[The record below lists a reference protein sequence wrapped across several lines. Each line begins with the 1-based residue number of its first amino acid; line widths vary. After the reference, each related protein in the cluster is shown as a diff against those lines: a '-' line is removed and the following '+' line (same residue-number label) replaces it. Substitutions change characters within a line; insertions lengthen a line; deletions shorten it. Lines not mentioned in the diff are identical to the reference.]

1 MLSVLLGT
9 ATITM
14 NRGEQETLY
23 RQARNLRLHQEIK
36 AQQNNS
42 NLKPRHHSYGNIHQ
56 LNTGNRLL
64 QHPPPPQGMNLRSS
78 FAYEEQQRPLN
89 ATAYDDL
96 VLSVL
101 KSPLRDQS
109 TLSNLSSVAATS
121 VNSGDS
127 VEGSHRTSTVTTL
140 TTTLENNNESK
151 TYKPMQASEDDLV
164 DDVDLTMETTEL
176 NEHHR
181 DSTNLNADL
190 SPYGLKFLRRF
201 RAPKFEAHHHRR
213 VPTPMRRKHNRGR
226 SKSTADILDV
236 GVNATNTNDE
246 EAAMQ
251 DDGGAGMEGGKS
263 KLKIIFLNLF
273 LKKIFLPLVDNPYYP
288 IALPIDQAFKAKYMF
303 HHRRGK
309 TFQER
314 LYVFLEH
321 PVGWLCFIYHFTV

>member
-1 MLSVLLGT
+1 
-9 ATITM
+9 M

-23 RQARNLRLHQEIK
+23 RQARNLRLHQDIK
-36 AQQNNS
+36 AQQNSS

-56 LNTGNRLL
+56 LHTGNRLL
-64 QHPPPPQGMNLRSS
+64 QQHQQQPQGMNLRSS
-78 FAYEEQQRPLN
+78 FAYEEQQRTLN
-89 ATAYDDL
+89 ATACDDL

-121 VNSGDS
+121 VNSDS
-127 VEGSHRTSTVTTL
+127 VEGGSHRFSTVTTL
-140 TTTLENNNESK
+140 TTTGENNNEPK
-151 TYKPMQASEDDLV
+151 AYRTLQASEDDLA
-164 DDVDLTMETTEL
+164 DDVDLSMETTEL

-181 DSTNLNADL
+181 DSTTLNSDL

-236 GVNATNTNDE
+236 GANATNPTDE

-251 DDGGAGMEGGKS
+251 DDGGAGMEGGK
-263 KLKIIFLNLF
+263 
-273 LKKIFLPLVDNPYYP
+273 
-288 IALPIDQAFKAKYMF
+288 
-303 HHRRGK
+303 
-309 TFQER
+309 E
-314 LYVFLEH
+314 
-321 PVGWLCFIYHFTV
+321 C

>member
-1 MLSVLLGT
+1 
-9 ATITM
+9 M

-36 AQQNNS
+36 AQQNSS

-56 LNTGNRLL
+56 LHTGNRLQNQQQQL
-64 QHPPPPQGMNLRSS
+64 PQGMNLRSS

-109 TLSNLSSVAATS
+109 TLSNLTTATS
-121 VNSGDS
+121 VNSDS
-127 VEGSHRTSTVTTL
+127 VEGSHRISTVTTL
-140 TTTLENNNESK
+140 TTAGENNNESK
-151 TYKPMQASEDDLV
+151 AYRTLQASEDDLA
-164 DDVDLTMETTEL
+164 DDIDLTMETTEL

-181 DSTNLNADL
+181 DSTNLNSDL

-201 RAPKFEAHHHRR
+201 RAPKFEAHNHRR

-251 DDGGAGMEGGKS
+251 DDGGAGMEGGK
-263 KLKIIFLNLF
+263 KKIIEISF
-273 LKKIFLPLVDNPYYP
+273 
-288 IALPIDQAFKAKYMF
+288 
-303 HHRRGK
+303 
-309 TFQER
+309 
-314 LYVFLEH
+314 
-321 PVGWLCFIYHFTV
+321 

>member
-1 MLSVLLGT
+1 
-9 ATITM
+9 M

-23 RQARNLRLHQEIK
+23 RQARNLRLHQEVK

-56 LNTGNRLL
+56 LHTGNRLNQQ
-64 QHPPPPQGMNLRSS
+64 QHPQGMNLRSS
-78 FAYEEQQRPLN
+78 FAFDEQRPLN
-89 ATAYDDL
+89 ATACDDL

-121 VNSGDS
+121 IYSDS
-127 VEGSHRTSTVTTL
+127 IEGSHRISTVTTL
-140 TTTLENNNESK
+140 TTAGENNNESK
-151 TYKPMQASEDDLV
+151 AYGTLQASEDDLA
-164 DDVDLTMETTEL
+164 DDLDLTMETTEL

-181 DSTNLNADL
+181 DSTTLNSDL

-236 GVNATNTNDE
+236 GVNATNPTDE

-251 DDGGAGMEGGKS
+251 DDGGAGMEGGK
-263 KLKIIFLNLF
+263 N
-273 LKKIFLPLVDNPYYP
+273 N
-288 IALPIDQAFKAKYMF
+288 
-303 HHRRGK
+303 
-309 TFQER
+309 
-314 LYVFLEH
+314 
-321 PVGWLCFIYHFTV
+321 